1 MNNMTPLGKLT
12 LAMTAI
18 GAIVGLE
25 IYAISQGI
33 DGTLLA
39 GALALI
45 AGLAG
50 YIIPSPTQ
58 KR

>member
-1 MNNMTPLGKLT
+1 MSNMPPLSQLT

-18 GAIVGLE
+18 GAIAGLE
-25 IYAISQGI
+25 ACAISKGI

-50 YIIPSPTQ
+50 YIIPSPSQ